1 MMQAHFFKAELRDKA
16 FKLVALDCRRISDSD
31 RERINTF
38 IKRHWFT
45 TTMVIQGKEIDMTK
59 TEDLTWLSF

>member
-1 MMQAHFFKAELRDKA
+1 M
-16 FKLVALDCRRISDSD
+16 DCRRISDSD
-31 RERINTF
+31 RERVNTF